1 MSPLADAVY
10 AVLRTRT
17 PSPHPEISYSD
28 LVARLPK
35 PYNALDPDSDLLA
48 TALGDV
54 VRRCRARDLPALS
67 AIVVRARE
75 KIPGPGYYPVA
86 HPNEAGDVPRA
97 MIAWAREL
105 DGVKTTTY
113 PATL

>member
-1 MSPLADAVY
+1 MTPLANAVY

-17 PSPHPEISYSD
+17 PSRAPEISYTD
-28 LVARLPK
+28 LVARLPS
-35 PYNALDPDSDLLA
+35 PYNALDPDSELLA
-48 TALGDV
+48 TALGDI
-54 VRRCRARDLPALS
+54 VRECRAKKLAALS

-75 KIPGPGYYPVA
+75 RIPGPGYYPVA

-97 MIAWAREL
+97 MIAWAGEL
-105 DGVKTTTY
+105 AAVKATSY